1 MLDEAAAVDREVRAL
16 VEGWHEEVISD
27 IVRGLELA
35 GRFSKETRHL
45 HGTLAFTQLEPNRDH
60 ALEVLADSWY
70 HLLCDE
76 G

>member
-1 MLDEAAAVDREVRAL
+1 VDPPQNGANRE
-16 VEGWHEEVISD
+16 
-27 IVRGLELA
+27 
-35 GRFSKETRHL
+35 
-45 HGTLAFTQLEPNRDH
+45 H